1 MHTYSYSGKP
11 VSRASSSSSNSLGSR
26 LHSYISEARIQN
38 HLGLLVGQAILL
50 VMLALIHISFQYQ
63 AVRLEADAQKVIL
76 AQRIRYAQMK
86 TFAQNNKAK
95 SVVLGTTSKINSA
108 EAQSPI
114 PQASAKTPLLS
125 QQGATNVNQL
135 QPILTRDHYS
145 IALIGDSMVDTMG
158 DNGDYLRF
166 ELAKKYPNVQF
177 VIYNYG
183 KGARNVEQGLAD
195 FHEPFSYKDRN
206 YNSIDTVKPDIIIVG
221 SFAYNPFNPHDRN
234 HHWLKY
240 TQLVQEAQKITP
252 HTYMLAEIAPVRT
265 GFGLTPNGVAW
276 DPQSAWS
283 HTGKILEQLQNVLS
297 LSQTLH
303 IPAIDAYT
311 PSLKEGGT
319 EGRRELINTSDNIHP
334 SVAGHEFI
342 AKKIVEKID
351 LEEVK

>member
-11 VSRASSSSSNSLGSR
+11 VPGASSSSSHSLGSR
-26 LHSYISEARIQN
+26 LHSYISEARVQN

-86 TFAQNNKAK
+86 TFAQNNKPK
-95 SVVLGTTSKINSA
+95 SVVLGTTSKI
-108 EAQSPI
+108 ETAQPQ
-114 PQASAKTPLLS
+114 QASAHIPAQPQPVSTSL
-125 QQGATNVNQL
+125 NQL
-135 QPILTRDHYS
+135 QPILTKDHYS

-319 EGRRELINTSDNIHP
+319 EGRRELINTADNIHP

-342 AKKIVEKID
+342 AQKIAEK
-351 LEEVK
+351 LNFEEIK

>member
-11 VSRASSSSSNSLGSR
+11 VASSPSSQSLGSR
-26 LHSYISEARIQN
+26 FHSYISEKRVQN

-63 AVRLEADAQKVIL
+63 AVRLESDAQKVIM
-76 AQRIRYAQMK
+76 AQRIRYNQQKMY
-86 TFAQNNKAK
+86 AQNNKPK
-95 SVVLGTTSKINSA
+95 SVVLGTTSKLEENPVINT
-108 EAQSPI
+108 Q
-114 PQASAKTPLLS
+114 PQQAPQFPHVEVTPAPGL
-125 QQGATNVNQL
+125 NK
-135 QPILTRDHYS
+135 DHYS

-158 DNGDYLRF
+158 ESGDYLRL

-195 FHEPFSYKDRN
+195 FHEPFSYKERK
-206 YNSIDTVKPDIIIVG
+206 YSSIDTIKPDIIIVG

-234 HHWLKY
+234 NHWLKY

-311 PSLKEGGT
+311 PSLKEGT
-319 EGRRELINTSDNIHP
+319 VEGKRELINPADNIHP
-334 SVAGHEFI
+334 SVVGHEFI
-342 AKKIVEKID
+342 AQKIVEK
-351 LEEVK
+351 LNFEEIK